1 MANATRKTWIHG
13 FYNNTFNASTQ
24 LWELRD
30 SRNDKLMAEGPKADM
45 LGKLGSAMTRQEKAW
60 DKVRNMER
68 QLELAK
74 AAYGKAYN
82 KMIDVQFSLEY
93 EEENTKADVASLMEM
108 TRKSLL
114 RKAKQRGIIGRHDM
128 SKADLANALSID

>member
-1 MANATRKTWIHG
+1 MAERKTWIHG

-30 SRNDKLMAEGPKADM
+30 SRNDKLMAEGPKADR

-82 KMIDVQFSLEY
+82 KMIDVQTHEY
-93 EEENTKADVASLMEM
+93 DAM
-108 TRKSLL
+108 RW
-114 RKAKQRGIIGRHDM
+114 
-128 SKADLANALSID
+128 NALLFNLVIPLSCTPPNSYQLLALSRVWGIGAIGALGAL